1 VPDGSGQLH
10 FASNGQLKGSPSPL
24 PWTTGGLLRVNKVSL
39 KAKLIE
45 IEGSRALVAWRLN
58 ANPALMTVVTQRRVK
73 LDVDLDSQPADAS
86 QAIKFLAPIFESGSV
101 DQRVAGAWTP
111 DPSADVPNGPRVLG
125 VLEGGRDV
133 YRGHRGD
140 VEPPRPL
147 YTPEPSYTDSAR
159 KDRLQGTTS
168 LKVIVNERGQPEII
182 EIAKGLGDGM
192 DLQALDAVSQWR
204 FQPATMN
211 KKAVPVEITIQIGVT
226 LQ

>member
-1 VPDGSGQLH
+1 
-10 FASNGQLKGSPSPL
+10 
-24 PWTTGGLLRVNKVSL
+24 
-39 KAKLIE
+39 
-45 IEGSRALVAWRLN
+45 
-58 ANPALMTVVTQRRVK
+58 M
-73 LDVDLDSQPADAS
+73 
-86 QAIKFLAPIFESGSV
+86 
-101 DQRVAGAWTP
+101 
-111 DPSADVPNGPRVLG
+111 
-125 VLEGGRDV
+125 
-133 YRGHRGD
+133 
-140 VEPPRPL
+140 EPPRPL